1 MGAPVL
7 TSADQLTCSHG
18 FPVTVLPSP
27 TCTLAAGGNPVLV
40 QADLSSAVFA
50 CTVQVPCKSVASTLS
65 GLSQVLT
72 ADGSAVL
79 LAGAQG
85 ATNAGTW
92 NAVTPGSPQLEA

>member
-1 MGAPVL
+1 MGTPVL

-18 FPVTVLPSP
+18 FPITVVPPP
-27 TCTLAAGGNPVLV
+27 TRSLSVGGNPVLV
-40 QADLSSAVFA
+40 KADLSTAVFA
-50 CTVQVPCKSVASTLS
+50 CTFQTPCKSVASTLS

-85 ATNAGTW
+85 ATNAATW
-92 NAVTPGSPQLEA
+92 SAVTPGSPQLEA